1 MKNVHSIVEDAS
13 EMESIVSVCCGIP
26 QGDELP
32 QVASAEDI
40 LIDVYSDITN
50 APREYAAAIFH
61 HQYAVDDDFGYD
73 DIIH

>member
-1 MKNVHSIVEDAS
+1 MRNVHAIVEDAS
-13 EMESIVSVCCGIP
+13 EMENIVSVCCGNP

-50 APREYAAAIFH
+50 APREFAAAMFH
-61 HQYAVDDDFGYD
+61 HQYAVDDDFGCD
-73 DIIH
+73 HIIH